1 MMGLGAGS
9 GGSLK
14 DDPPLPVWNT
24 GFDLWVEGHYTHFDD
39 DQGKADR
46 SGRLGVMYFG
56 ADYLINPGLL
66 LGALAQFDWMEDS
79 SNTLKSNVDGRG
91 WMAGPYMSA
100 RLSENIFFDARAAWG
115 ESDNDIS
122 PFGTYEDSFHTK
134 RWLVR
139 GNLTGNWNFGNW
151 RLTPSA
157 SVARIE
163 EDQEAYI
170 DSLGISIPG
179 QDLALGRVTFGPEI
193 GYRYFASDGSI
204 IEPHMALQGLWDF
217 EKPDTLTLGSEVV
230 GPDDF
235 RGKFEAG
242 VMFMMPEGAS
252 VRATGSYDGIG
263 SDDFHAYGGQMWVN
277 LPLH

>member
-1 MMGLGAGS
+1 ML
-9 GGSLK
+9 
-14 DDPPLPVWNT
+14 V
-24 GFDLWVEGHYTHFDD
+24 
-39 DQGKADR
+39 
-46 SGRLGVMYFG
+46 
-56 ADYLINPGLL
+56 
-66 LGALAQFDWMEDS
+66 GALVQFDWMEDS
-79 SNTLKSNVDGRG
+79 SSTLNSSVDGEG
-91 WMAGPYMSA
+91 WMAGPYVST
-100 RLSENIFFDARAAWG
+100 RLSENIFFDARAACG
-115 ESDNDIS
+115 ESDNSINPLGFYTDT
-122 PFGTYEDSFHTK
+122 FETK

-139 GNLTGNWNFGNW
+139 ANLTGNWNFGDW
-151 RLTPSA
+151 RLTPSV

-163 EDQEAYI
+163 EDQQAYI

-179 QDLALGRVTFGPEI
+179 QNLALGRVTFGPEI

-235 RGKFEAG
+235 RGKLEAG
-242 VMFMMPEGAS
+242 IMFMMPEGAS